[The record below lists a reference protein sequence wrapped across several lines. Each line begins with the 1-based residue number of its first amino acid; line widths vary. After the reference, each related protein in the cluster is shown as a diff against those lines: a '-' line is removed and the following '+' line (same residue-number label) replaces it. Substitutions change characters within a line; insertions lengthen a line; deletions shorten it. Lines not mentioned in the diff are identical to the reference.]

1 MLVYTGSADG
11 HVVGHLQQQ
20 RTAMEA
26 AGVRLHI
33 LPNLTHGGLVSAV
46 AVVAPLVLRFLQS

>member
-11 HVVGHLQQQ
+11 HVVGHLPQQ
-20 RTAMEA
+20 RAAIEQ

-33 LPNLTHGGLVSAV
+33 LPDLTHGGLVSAV
-46 AVVAPLVLRFLQS
+46 GVVAPLVLPFLQS